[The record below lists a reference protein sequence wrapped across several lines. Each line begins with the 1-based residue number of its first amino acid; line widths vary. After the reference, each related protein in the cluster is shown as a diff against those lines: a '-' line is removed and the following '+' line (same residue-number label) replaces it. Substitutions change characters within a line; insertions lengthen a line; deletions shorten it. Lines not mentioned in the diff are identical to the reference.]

1 MSCVTDG
8 RKTQNGPPP
17 SPQNPIARIGRPNSH
32 TESLHMAS
40 ADRSHTLSPCQLRR
54 RRACTNL
61 DRHSNYILASYMSS
75 ATWPAPRLP
84 GSNPRRRLV
93 LPN

>member
-1 MSCVTDG
+1 MTPPDHGHPGQLPRRTYVSCVTEWQENAK
-8 RKTQNGPPP
+8 RPAAVPA
-17 SPQNPIARIGRPNSH
+17 NPIARIGRPNSH

-40 ADRSHTLSPCQLRR
+40 ADRSHTLSSYQFRR

-75 ATWPAPRLP
+75 AT
-84 GSNPRRRLV
+84 
-93 LPN
+93 